1 MTRKFT
7 MAITYQNLA
16 TSKPSTVVYQS
27 LSLNQVRDHSLMKK
41 IEEGMKQNP
50 PTLQLMGMTLTSVP
64 HHPQALKE
72 QTQFLAGDDFEV
84 KEKKLL

>member
-50 PTLQLMGMTLTSVP
+50 PTLQLMGMTLTSGP

-84 KEKKLL
+84 KEKKIL

>member
-64 HHPQALKE
+64 PHPQALKE

-84 KEKKLL
+84 KEKKIL